1 MKDLAEN
8 KPVYSSLAQRK
19 VEAANVRTRQALE
32 RFRDAQIK
40 EFRDFWK
47 QPRQDIIDQLA
58 IRGNKAVTAFDLH
71 AQSVAFVIA
80 QGIAYPP
87 EDYTPPLAY
96 TRHEDEEDPLFG
108 HITLD

>member
-1 MKDLAEN
+1 MKAITQN
-8 KPVYSSLAQRK
+8 RPIYSSMAQRK
-19 VEAANVRTRQALE
+19 VDQADARTRVALE

-40 EFRDFWK
+40 EFRDFWN

-58 IRGNKAVTAFDLH
+58 IRGNKAIDAFTMH

-80 QGIAYPP
+80 QGIDYP
-87 EDYTPPLAY
+87 EVDYIPPLTY
-96 TRHEDEEDPLFG
+96 TAHTSGELAG